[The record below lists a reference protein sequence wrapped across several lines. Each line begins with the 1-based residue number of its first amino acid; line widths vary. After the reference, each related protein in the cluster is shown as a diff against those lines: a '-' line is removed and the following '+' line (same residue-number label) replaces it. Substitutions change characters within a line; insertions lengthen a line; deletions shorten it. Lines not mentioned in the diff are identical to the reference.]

1 MLLQYVLV
9 DFDLVG
15 GMDKVNG
22 SSSCLIYSPG
32 GKETNDEEKDASS
45 NSSVGGEV
53 EVCL

>member
-1 MLLQYVLV
+1 MDPRLV
-9 DFDLVG
+9 
-15 GMDKVNG
+15 
-22 SSSCLIYSPG
+22 YSPG